1 MRSGFTR
8 SETAR
13 SSRKASSWAARNP
26 NRITL
31 FHDLDQPKTA
41 AALSPFDVR
50 FISASGHR
58 LVRSPCPLCAKRTNG
73 TKAKTDSR
81 LSARQQDQDKPDH
94 GGAAAVID
102 PLPRVHHE
110 ALGGP
115 TNQVRALARPEQA
128 HCQEKETDEGKS
140 AFH

>member
-1 MRSGFTR
+1 MS
-8 SETAR
+8 
-13 SSRKASSWAARNP
+13 
-26 NRITL
+26 
-31 FHDLDQPKTA
+31 
-41 AALSPFDVR
+41 ALC
-50 FISASGHR
+50 HN
-58 LVRSPCPLCAKRTNG
+58 RTNG
-73 TKAKTDSR
+73 TDAKKLGERDSR
-81 LSARQQDQDKPDH
+81 LSARQQDQNKPDH

>member
-1 MRSGFTR
+1 MS
-8 SETAR
+8 ALPL
-13 SSRKASSWAARNP
+13 KAD
-26 NRITL
+26 IDCKKL
-31 FHDLDQPKTA
+31 
-41 AALSPFDVR
+41 
-50 FISASGHR
+50 G
-58 LVRSPCPLCAKRTNG
+58 KR
-73 TKAKTDSR
+73 DSR
-81 LSARQQDQDKPDH
+81 LSTRQQDQDKPDH